1 MLKSL
6 FDKAAGPQAC
16 NVIGKETPTQV
27 FSCEISKIFKNIFF
41 KEHLRRLLLYILH
54 THDVTCNLSR

>member
-16 NVIGKETPTQV
+16 NVIEKETPTQV
-27 FSCEISKIFKNIFF
+27 FSCEISKIFKNIFI
-41 KEHLRRLLLYILH
+41 KEHLPWLFLYMLY
-54 THDVTCNLSR
+54 THDVTFNLNR